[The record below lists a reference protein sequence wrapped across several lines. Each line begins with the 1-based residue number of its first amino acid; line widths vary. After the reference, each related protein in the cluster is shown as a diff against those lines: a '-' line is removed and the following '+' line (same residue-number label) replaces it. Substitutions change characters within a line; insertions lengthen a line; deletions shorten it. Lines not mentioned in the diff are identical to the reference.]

1 MISIAKVVLI
11 SCLSWK
17 VLCEREPSIV
27 YKMKNIECITIPG
40 FSANASC
47 FIKAI
52 NWNKAVAEM
61 DVDLVRPLYNISVR
75 LQVFKKDYS
84 NQFQPF
90 LIDVHINICDI
101 LSRRSFGSFGVMM
114 LRVTKRFSNFNHS
127 CPYEGHLFARGF
139 YIDETLIPASPPL
152 GFYKF
157 NITIMENYLKTPA
170 AHVGGIVWH
179 AQIMQPVKKKIK
191 QATNG

>member
-17 VLCEREPSIV
+17 VLCEPSLV

-52 NWNKAVAEM
+52 NWNKAVAQM

-90 LIDVHINICDI
+90 LIDVHINVCDI
-101 LSRRSFGSFGVMM
+101 LSRRSFIPYGVMI
-114 LRVTKRFSNFNHS
+114 LRVAERFSNFNHS
-127 CPYEGHLFARGF
+127 CPYAGHLLARGA
-139 YIDETLIPASPPL
+139 YIDETFIPISPPL
-152 GFYKF
+152 GLYKL
-157 NITIMENYLKTPA
+157 NITIMENYLRTPA
-170 AHVGGIVWH
+170 AHVGGIVWYV
-179 AQIMQPVKKKIK
+179 QTMQPVKKKIK
-191 QATNG
+191 HTTNG